1 MSDSGEQDLPRAPRD
16 DAATGAGADL
26 GIDDPEAVGVDHD
39 DPAAPE
45 GNPSPS

>member
-1 MSDSGEQDLPRAPRD
+1 MSDTGEQAVPEAPSDRSPAGAGPARGVD
-16 DAATGAGADL
+16 DAVGAGV
-26 GIDDPEAVGVDHD
+26 DDD